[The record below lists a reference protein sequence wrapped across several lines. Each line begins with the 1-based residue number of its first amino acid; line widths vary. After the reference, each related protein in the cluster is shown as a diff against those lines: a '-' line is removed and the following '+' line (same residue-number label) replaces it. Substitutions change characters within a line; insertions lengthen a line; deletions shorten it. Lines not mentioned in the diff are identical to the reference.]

1 MAVAKDEFARRFA
14 AAKATRRAKID
25 DDGREV
31 YKFCFNGREKEWD
44 DTAGKNTDDDPDEI
58 FTDAPSTIAEEF
70 AGELFSTMTPE
81 NAPWAEFE
89 AGNAQDEDNVDSAV
103 EQIGDFEKLINK
115 ALRASNYY
123 SEGPTAFQDC
133 IVGNAALWAD
143 RPTLN
148 SPIVFEAVPLAELY
162 LRLGPFGIDD
172 RFRVR
177 RFAYSDLEALLPD
190 ANFPRK
196 IQDKI
201 KNSSSAMAK
210 VTYGFW
216 LTYKDP
222 ENPIWR
228 QEIRVDGDQVGLDK
242 DLAEDGSCPL
252 LVGRFN
258 PEANSPWGRGP
269 GRRMLPTMRT
279 LDALTMMGLEGMDRT
294 LDPAIIY
301 PHDGMLDLSNGIESG
316 MAYPAMPGFS
326 DNIQKLGLEG
336 SLDYGFFAEDRL
348 QEQLRDGFYRETMQ
362 KGKTPPSA
370 SQFVG
375 QEQKQLRRIA
385 RPAAKLWKELGV
397 GLLKRVEYL
406 ERQPG
411 GGLVDQKFPLIDS
424 GTVMIRPI
432 SPLER
437 AQAREEVLVGQ
448 SLMAMANEAVGPQ
461 QAALLI
467 DGPKTMRNVKTK
479 LKDQL
484 VEFRSEEDMM
494 KIMQA
499 MQPQQ
504 PQQQAAAPGG
514 ENVQQ

>member
-1 MAVAKDEFARRFA
+1 MAAPKDDFSRRFA
-14 AAKATRRAKID
+14 EAKKVRAGAVN

-31 YKFCFNGREKEWD
+31 YKFCFNGREAEWD
-44 DTAGKNTDDDPDEI
+44 ERIKRTDDDPDEI
-58 FTDAPSTIAEEF
+58 FTDQPATIAQDF
-70 AGELFSTMTPE
+70 YGELFSTMTPE

-89 AGNAQDEDNVDSAV
+89 AGNPQDE
-103 EQIGDFEKLINK
+103 GDVAKVTEEISKFEGKINR
-115 ALRASNYY
+115 ALRGSNYY
-123 SEGPTAFQDC
+123 SEGPTAFQDAV
-133 IVGNAALWAD
+133 VGNVAMWAD

-148 SPIVFEAVPLAELY
+148 GPIVFEAVPMPELY
-162 LRLGPFGIDD
+162 VRLGPFGIDD

-177 RFAYSDLEALLPD
+177 RFAYSDLAALLPG
-190 ANFPRK
+190 ATFSRK
-196 IQDKI
+196 LSDKI
-201 KNSSSAMAK
+201 KNSPSGTAK
-210 VTYGFW
+210 IIYGFW

-228 QEIRVDGDQVGLDK
+228 QEIRVDGEAVGLDK
-242 DLAEDGSCPL
+242 DLGEDGSCPL

-258 PEANSPWGRGP
+258 PEAGSPWGRGP

-316 MAYPAMPGFS
+316 MAYAAMPGFQ
-326 DNIQKLGLEG
+326 DQIQKLGLEG

-348 QEQLRDGFYRETMQ
+348 QETLRNGFYQETIQ
-362 KGKTPPSA
+362 RGKTPPSA

-375 QEQKQLRRIA
+375 EEQKQLRRIA
-385 RPAAKLWKELGV
+385 RPAAKLWREFGV

-424 GTVMIRPI
+424 GAVIIRPI

-437 AQAREEVLVGQ
+437 AQAREEVLVAQ
-448 SLMAMANEAVGPQ
+448 SVMAMANEALGPQ
-461 QAALLI
+461 QAPLLI
-467 DGPKTMRNVKTK
+467 DGPTTMRNIKTK
-479 LKDQL
+479 LKDGL
-484 VEFRSEEDMM
+484 VEFRSEEQ
-494 KIMQA
+494 IMQIMKA

-504 PQQQAAAPGG
+504 PQQPGG
-514 ENVQQ
+514 GDVPQQ